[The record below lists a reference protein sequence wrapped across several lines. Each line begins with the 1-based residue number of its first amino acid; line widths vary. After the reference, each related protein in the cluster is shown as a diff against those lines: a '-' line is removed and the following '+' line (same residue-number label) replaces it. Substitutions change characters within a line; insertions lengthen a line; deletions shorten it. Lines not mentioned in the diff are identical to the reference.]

1 MSWRAFIGAVLIII
15 GAGFFLDQLDI
26 LDFGGIL
33 ATWWPLILVLIGALQ
48 LLTRSV
54 PVPVGIFILLLGG
67 LLQLN
72 TLDLVGFNVW
82 SVFWPAI
89 IVFAGFYL
97 ILTRSGGR
105 SPRIHAD
112 DRLDSFVIFGGS
124 EQRVETDSFQGGSAV
139 AVFGGSEIDL
149 RECRLDP
156 AGATLDLTAAF
167 GGIEVSVPLEWKV
180 KMTGLPL
187 FGGWDNKTQRRDQMA
202 EGGPELRVRCVAAF
216 GGVEVHN

>member
-1 MSWRAFIGAVLIII
+1 M
-15 GAGFFLDQLDI
+15 
-26 LDFGGIL
+26 
-33 ATWWPLILVLIGALQ
+33 
-48 LLTRSV
+48 
-54 PVPVGIFILLLGG
+54 
-67 LLQLN
+67 
-72 TLDLVGFNVW
+72 
-82 SVFWPAI
+82 
-89 IVFAGFYL
+89 
-97 ILTRSGGR
+97 
-105 SPRIHAD
+105 
-112 DRLDSFVIFGGS
+112 
-124 EQRVETDSFQGGSAV
+124 